1 MNHAL
6 NPTTEQPLSSL
17 EIKALRKKIIRQRR
31 FINRYLQLQSEQKC
45 LYQFRQF
52 LKNTRLTSSQNIGLY
67 LHAFGEIYTR
77 KIILECFKLG
87 KKVYLPMIC
96 NVNQTLV
103 WIEITKTQ
111 YFNRRFYHHALGMK
125 EPMAS
130 RGHHVSHLDL
140 LLMPLVACDDQGTR
154 MGMGGGFYD
163 RTLVTSS
170 HTPFRLGLA
179 HSFQY
184 LDQKLFRQSW
194 DQPLDAL
201 LTPEKCYRFKR

>member
-6 NPTTEQPLSSL
+6 KPTQEQPLSDL
-17 EIKALRKKIIRQRR
+17 DIKTLRKKIIRQRR
-31 FINRYLQLQSEQKC
+31 LISHFQQRQSEQKC

-52 LKNTRLTSSQNIGLY
+52 LKHTRLTSCKNIGLY

-96 NVNQTLV
+96 NMNQKLV
-103 WIEITKTQ
+103 WIEITKKQ
-111 YFNRRFYHHALGMK
+111 YFNRQFSHHVLGMK
-125 EPMAS
+125 EPMAT
-130 RGHHVSHLDL
+130 RGHSVCHLDIL
-140 LLMPLVACDDQGTR
+140 IMPLVACDPLGIR

-163 RTLVTSS
+163 RTLATAPKSPV
-170 HTPFRLGLA
+170 RLGLA

-184 LDQKLFRQSW
+184 LDQKLLYRPW